1 MPSFWKLENC
11 GQTVLPE
18 RSLLMVKNGGKCQNW
33 KIQMRHFGWFSNNV
47 FLKARIDEY
56 ISIFN
61 MYASANLTRLL
72 RAGCENTCNSPPRDR
87 Y

>member
-1 MPSFWKLENC
+1 MVKAIFLKPETCS
-11 GQTVLPE
+11 QTVQD
-18 RSLLMVKNGGKCQNW
+18 KIGWKCQNW
-33 KIQMRHFGWFSNNV
+33 KIQMRHFRWFSNNV
-47 FLKARIDEY
+47 FLKARIHEY